1 MSPRRKTTTT
11 PKKPTAP
18 NRKPTGRPAKDAN
31 GFYQLRLSDSDRA
44 HWQPF
49 ADQAG
54 MSLAEFI
61 RATTAIATGGKLTP
75 IAVEFKVSYPN
86 GGLGE
91 VLPSFAVAHELP
103 VTERQVVER
112 FIADCQASPT
122 CKLIAG
128 ELEKRLRAFDAGRLI
143 VDDPHDP
150 SRAEPDPAA
159 VAEWYG
165 RAQQIG
171 RRSDV
176 SVSSADLS
184 DERIAEWAG
193 GRPSNPIT
201 ADGVYMALEIRRR
214 RESSEARELEIA
226 ADEAARSV
234 GSMDW

>member
-31 GFYQLRLSDSDRA
+31 GFYQLRLSDADRA

-49 ADQAG
+49 SDQAG

-61 RATTAIATGGKLTP
+61 RATTAVATGGKLTP

-91 VLPSFAVAHELP
+91 VLPSFAVAHETP

-128 ELEKRLRAFDAGRLI
+128 ELEKRLRAFDAGELV
-143 VDDPHDP
+143 VDDPHQ
-150 SRAEPDPAA
+150 PDA
-159 VAEWYG
+159 
-165 RAQQIG
+165 
-171 RRSDV
+171 

-201 ADGVYMALEIRRR
+201 ADGVYMALEIQRR
-214 RESSEARELEIA
+214 RESSEASELEIA